1 MYIYLLTYLL
11 TYVVIAIHVNK
22 NLTFTNGVPVKI

>member
-11 TYVVIAIHVNK
+11 TSWRYRQAHIHLCNY
-22 NLTFTNGVPVKI
+22 L